1 MTGKVKCDVH
11 SSASEITYISSLL
24 RCAFQQI
31 QKQEA
36 KTLAC
41 RNISQYVNQKNKKHK
56 VSIIFYKM
64 KMLPVAFGYQESQYE
79 MVLVFQLA

>member
-1 MTGKVKCDVH
+1 MTGNVKCDVH
-11 SSASEITYISSLL
+11 SGASDITYISSLL
-24 RCAFQQI
+24 RCAFLQI

-41 RNISQYVNQKNKKHK
+41 RNISQYVNQKQHK
-56 VSIIFYKM
+56 VSILFYKM